1 MKAIQPKESRSAE
14 YAQETAKSDG
24 VSKGPATQGA
34 GGSDGNIIGLG
45 KRGGQEVASEV
56 AKTDGLCK

>member
-1 MKAIQPKESRSAE
+1 MKAVQPKGTHPEGFDQHSAK
-14 YAQETAKSDG
+14 TDG
-24 VSKGPATQGA
+24 LSKGPATQGA
-34 GGSDGNIIGLG
+34 GGSDGDIISLG